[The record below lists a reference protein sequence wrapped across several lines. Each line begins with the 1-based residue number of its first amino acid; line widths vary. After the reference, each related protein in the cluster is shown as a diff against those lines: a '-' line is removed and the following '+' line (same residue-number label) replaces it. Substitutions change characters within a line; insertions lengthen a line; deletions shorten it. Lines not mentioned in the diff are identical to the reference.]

1 MTLCVAEEL
10 VSATDREGV
19 AEVAV
24 DAELEGEPKRNEVG
38 VARRLSDTTLLSEAT
53 AKVWHA
59 KGEED
64 GRGENDSEED
74 AVPVRED

>member
-1 MTLCVAEEL
+1 MKLCVAEEL
-10 VSATDREGV
+10 ASTTDREGV

-24 DAELEGEPKRNEVG
+24 EAEIEGEPKRNEVG
-38 VARRLSDTTLLSEAT
+38 VARRLSDTALLSEAT
-53 AKVWHA
+53 AKVGDA

-64 GRGENDSEED
+64 GRGENGSEED